1 MPFYSSRIGIIFE
14 NKSLNNPN
22 PDLVRDFS
30 CLQSDFLYDIGMYQ
44 RTLFIFRQDLR
55 THDNTAL
62 IEAMKHSETVFPL
75 FIHDTRAVEDFG
87 LDDPRFGFI
96 REALESIDTKLQKYG
111 GRLTVYQGRPDAIV
125 EELIGQYQ
133 IDAVFLNRSYSPRGK
148 ARDDAIMK
156 HCDAQEIDFHSFQD
170 FLLIEPHEVEQRK
183 VFTPFSMLWKKFL
196 IAHPER
202 LIEQKFE

>member
-1 MPFYSSRIGIIFE
+1 
-14 NKSLNNPN
+14 
-22 PDLVRDFS
+22 
-30 CLQSDFLYDIGMYQ
+30 MYA
-44 RTLFIFRQDLR
+44 RSLFIFRQDLR

-62 IEAMKHSETVFPL
+62 IEAIKHSKEIFPI
-75 FIHDTRAVEDFG
+75 FIHDSRAIEDFG

-96 REALESIDTKLQKYG
+96 REVLEAIDTELQKYG

-170 FLLIEPHEVEQRK
+170 FLLIEPHEIEQRK